1 MIVRYLLLISLC
13 FSNCIEAQKHIIQI
27 PDSLKSKDFD
37 YLFDRIED
45 DRISSGQRSLYLLS
59 FLIKAKSET
68 NWEELSNA
76 YKNYVHYAPNRLKL
90 IYADSM
96 VVAAK
101 KSNSNEIIGSAY
113 LSKGIA
119 YYGQKRLSEAM
130 DIYLIADRYIK
141 KTNDEYLIYK
151 TKYHIGQIKL
161 YLGYYDEAISIFQE
175 CINYFKQSNVR
186 AYLNSLH
193 SLGVCYNKVGNY
205 GQCTSI
211 NEIGIKEGI
220 KTGNF
225 DMEPYFIHSEGV
237 NQCMIHNYAIGIEKI
252 QSSLPGIR
260 ANKDFNNEMVGYFYI
275 GKSYWGLN
283 DREKALTYFK
293 KVDKSYIERDYM
305 RPDLREAYEL
315 MISYY
320 KDRNMLRAQLYYVEK
335 LLEVDK
341 KLHFTYTYLQGKI
354 RKEYD
359 TKELMD
365 EQHKLKSSLNM
376 RKYNDQIF
384 ISIISAM
391 FIFIVY
397 GIVRYFKSK
406 REARKKYE
414 ELVQKIEDAEKAK
427 VYRGDDSNFLI
438 SKDAEASVLH
448 SLQKFENSK
457 KFLERDLNLTKLASY
472 FNTNTKYLSLI
483 ILRHRNKK
491 FNEYINSLKV
501 DNIAQ
506 RIRNDKVLQ
515 NYTHD
520 ALAEEA
526 GFSTTRRF
534 VKAFLGNTGI
544 TPKYFIE
551 ELKKEDISEVTLHE
565 SVDIIWTEKLKE
577 L

>member
-1 MIVRYLLLISLC
+1 MITKFLLLIALC
-13 FSNCIEAQKHIIQI
+13 SIHFINAQQFQI
-27 PDSLKSKDFD
+27 PDSLKYKDFD

-45 DRISSGQRSLYLLS
+45 DRNTDEKRSLYLLS
-59 FLIKAKSET
+59 FLMKAKTEE

-76 YKNYVHYAPNRLKL
+76 YKNYVHYAPDRLKL

-96 VVAAK
+96 AIAAK
-101 KSNSNEIIGSAY
+101 RSNSNEIIGSAY

-119 YYGQKRLSEAM
+119 YYGQKRLAEAM
-130 DIYLIADRYIK
+130 DIYLVADQYIK
-141 KTNDEYLIYK
+141 KTNDKYLIYK
-151 TKYHIGQIKL
+151 TKYRIGQIKL
-161 YLGYYDEAISIFQE
+161 YLGYYKEAIPIFEQ
-175 CINYFKQSNVR
+175 CINYFKQSNSNVR

-193 SLGVCYNKVGNY
+193 SLGVCHKMVGNH
-205 GQCTSI
+205 GLSTSI
-211 NEIGIKEGI
+211 NEKGIAEGI
-220 KTGNF
+220 KTGNY
-225 DMEPYFIHSEGV
+225 DMEHYFIQSEGI
-237 NQCMIHNYAIGIEKI
+237 NQFMIHNYAVSIEKI

-260 ANKDFNNEMVGYFYI
+260 INKDFSNEMVAYFYI

-283 DREKALTYFK
+283 DKEKAMAYFE
-293 KVDKSYIERDYM
+293 KVDKSYIERDYI

-320 KDRNMLRAQLYYVEK
+320 KDKNMLKTQLYYVEK

-341 KLHFTYTYLQGKI
+341 KLHHTYTYLQGKI

-359 TKELMD
+359 TQELVD
-365 EQHKLKSSLNM
+365 EQQKLKSSLNL
-376 RKYNDQIF
+376 RKYNDQISIF
-384 ISIISAM
+384 IISFM
-391 FIFIVY
+391 LLFIVY
-397 GIVRYFKSK
+397 GIVRHFKNK

-414 ELVQKIEDAEKAK
+414 ELLQKIEDAAKIKADK
-427 VYRGDDSNFLI
+427 GDDSDFSM
-438 SKDAEASVLH
+438 SKDAEAAVLH

-457 KFLERDLNLTKLASY
+457 KFLEKDWDLTKLAGY

-491 FNEYINSLKV
+491 FNEYINTLKI
-501 DNIAQ
+501 DYIAQ

-534 VKAFLGNTGI
+534 VKAFLNCTGI

-551 ELKKEDISEVTLHE
+551 ELKMDDV
-565 SVDIIWTEKLKE
+565 
-577 L
+577 